1 MPSGQVKPQLEV
13 KLLRTYGETQLV
25 QFEADPEQAA
35 QLDMQV
41 TQSNPSAMVPEGQ
54 VSYTTNSAKCIS
66 VSDNALSVF

>member
-1 MPSGQVKPQLEV
+1 MAQGYEQARHEAPLATVPSGQVRPQVEV

-35 QLDMQV
+35 QLDVQV

-54 VSYTTNSAKCIS
+54 VS
-66 VSDNALSVF
+66 